1 MWNLRDVFMG
11 IERGTLSMARVCI
24 GVGLCA
30 LVLICV
36 ERDLFAV
43 IAAAATVT
51 AVVSVAIGLIACKIG
66 EWLDDVCMELE
77 LGDPIETVDLKDW
90 ADAQMTKWSWWSTA
104 TLVVAV
110 VSAQFSPWALL
121 ILVVPA
127 FWLIGI
133 KLVKRSANV
142 KIREL
147 GTDEVEIE
155 HWRPTFERVKALKA

>member
-24 GVGLCA
+24 GVGLCS
-30 LVLICV
+30 LVLIGI

-43 IAAAATVT
+43 IAAATTVT

-77 LGDPIETVDLKDW
+77 LGDPVETVDLKDW
-90 ADAQMTKWSWWSTA
+90 ADAQMTKWFWWSTA

-110 VSAQFSPWALL
+110 ASAQFSPWALL
-121 ILVVPA
+121 MLVVPA

-155 HWRPTFERVKALKA
+155 HWRPMFERVKALKA